1 MAVPN
6 TRNRVAGQKIFAMII
21 KERIT
26 LTKQPARSA
35 GPLTGWA
42 PVLRLLFLL
51 LVGAAAVQAQFY
63 FGRNKV
69 QYRHFD
75 WQVLRTPHFQLF
87 YYPEEEV
94 LARAAAYWAEEAFGE
109 YEQKFNHTLARRVP
123 LVIYSNDLHF
133 QQTNTTPYLVP
144 EGVAG
149 FFEFIKGRVVLPN
162 NGSLSDFRRTVRH
175 ELVHVFMHSKINTG
189 GRDAGVWDQR
199 SPPLWFTEGLA
210 DWWADGWDSQAEMV
224 IRDALLHDHLFP
236 LEQLTLGGHGFLL
249 YKEGQ
254 SFVRY
259 LEDTYGSDQLRRIME
274 EFYHYDTFEELIEA
288 VTGEELKDISR
299 DWRLALKQAVGEP
312 LSRQSLPAV
321 DSEALTSRGT
331 NVSPS
336 LYRDSS
342 GRTHL
347 VYLSTR
353 DGYTSVY
360 RRQLGAPG
368 EELVLRGERSP
379 DLESLHVLRS
389 SLGISRDGILAL
401 VAKSFDRDR
410 IRLVDLETLE
420 PAGEFSHPD
429 LTTIRSPSWSPDGRR
444 LVFSAQDQSGGTDL
458 YLWEV
463 GKEEVLR
470 LTADIYLDRDP
481 CFSPDGQAVVFSSDR
496 GRPELDSGSNL
507 FILRLSDRRLH
518 VLTLGPHQDRR
529 PRWSSTDSS
538 RIHFVSDRSG
548 TPNIWRLE
556 LGGGGKQPW
565 PPVRIQPVTDFHT
578 GVVDFV
584 TLPGDSL
591 LLTAFAAYSFQLH
604 LAAADSNSPVTE
616 VPAAPAAGKSAWR
629 PPAFSGRSGT
639 DVQPYRLKYSL
650 DLAQTAMAYDPTF
663 GLLGGAQVGISDML
677 GNRYYHFLVANTAQT
692 SADLASHLN
701 LAVTSVDLAGRVNY
715 SYGFFR
721 FANEY
726 YDPYEDGFYFEKT
739 LGTRVAMNYPLNV
752 FQRVE
757 LSATLWQSDK
767 SFFGFGEPREAYLL
781 SNYISLVHDNSL
793 WYATGP
799 LDGWRARIMA
809 GQTFN
814 LSSSRVYSFALLL
827 DNRFYYRFN
836 PNRTFAQRT
845 MAWYT
850 DGSDIRRFYI
860 GGSWGMR
867 GYRFNQIFGRKY
879 ILLNQELRF
888 PFARSLVLNLKS
900 GGVGLAPIRAALF
913 FDIGNA
919 WEDEFPGLVGSY
931 GFGLRAL
938 FLGALPLRIDFGRR
952 TDFHSVDSRVFTQ
965 FFFGWDF

>member
-1 MAVPN
+1 
-6 TRNRVAGQKIFAMII
+6 MII
-21 KERIT
+21 KERVT
-26 LTKQPARSA
+26 LTKQAAHSA
-35 GPLTGWA
+35 GSQTGWA
-42 PVLRLLFLL
+42 PIFSLLFLL
-51 LVGAAAVQAQFY
+51 LLGAAAVQAQFY

-109 YEQKFNHTLARRVP
+109 YEQKFNYTLARRVP
-123 LVIYSNDLHF
+123 LVIYSNELHF
-133 QQTNTTPYLVP
+133 QQTNTIPYLLP

-162 NGSLSDFRRTVRH
+162 NGSLFDFRRTVRH
-175 ELVHVFMHSKINTG
+175 ELVHVFMHSKINAAG
-189 GRDAGVWDQR
+189 QEAGVWDQR

-210 DWWADGWDSQAEMV
+210 DWWAEGWDSQAEMV

-236 LEQLTLGGHGFLL
+236 VEQLTLGGHGFLL

-259 LEDTYGSDQLRRIME
+259 LEETYGTDRLRLLME
-274 EFYHYDTFEELIEA
+274 EFYHYDTFAEVIEA
-288 VTGEELKDISR
+288 VTGETLQDISR
-299 DWRLALKQAVGEP
+299 DWRLALKQAAGEP
-312 LSRQSLPAV
+312 LSRQSLPGVA
-321 DSEALTSRGT
+321 SEALTQSGV
-331 NVSPS
+331 NVSPA

-342 GRTHL
+342 DQAHL

-360 RRQLGAPG
+360 RQQLGASG

-379 DLESLHVLRS
+379 ELESLHLLRS

-401 VAKSFDRDR
+401 VAKSFERDR
-410 IRLVDLETLE
+410 IRLVDLETHE

-429 LTTIRSPSWSPDGRR
+429 LITIRSPSWSPDGRK

-463 GKEEVLR
+463 GKEEVVR

-496 GRPELDSGSNL
+496 GRQRLDSGSNL

-518 VLTLGPHQDRR
+518 VLTHGPHQDRR
-529 PRWSSTDSS
+529 PRWSSTDPS

-556 LGGGGKQPW
+556 LGGGGEEPS

-578 GVVDFV
+578 GAVDFV

-591 LLTAFAAYSFQLH
+591 LLTVFAGYSFQLH
-604 LAAADSNSPVTE
+604 LAAADSSVPLSE

-629 PPAFSGRSGT
+629 PPALTGTSVT

-692 SADLASHLN
+692 RSDLASHLN
-701 LAVTSVDLAGRVNY
+701 VAVTSVNLTGRVNY

-726 YDPYEDGFYFEKT
+726 YDPFEGKFYFEKT
-739 LGTRVAMNYPLNV
+739 QGLRVAMNYPLNV
-752 FQRVE
+752 FRRVE
-757 LSATLWQSDK
+757 LSATWWQSDE
-767 SFFGFGEPREAYLL
+767 SFFGLDDPRETYLL

-793 WYATGP
+793 WHATGP

-814 LSSSRVYSFALLL
+814 LSSSQVYNFALLL

-836 PNRTFAQRT
+836 SNLTFAQRT

-850 DGSDIRRFYI
+850 DGSDLRRFYI

-888 PFARSLVLNLKS
+888 PFARSLVLNLRS
-900 GGVGLAPIRAALF
+900 GGIGLAPIRAALF

>member
-1 MAVPN
+1 
-6 TRNRVAGQKIFAMII
+6 MIV
-21 KERIT
+21 KKRLT
-26 LTKQPARSA
+26 HTKQPARSVRSQS
-35 GPLTGWA
+35 GWA
-42 PVLRLLFLL
+42 LDISLLFLL
-51 LVGAAAVQAQFY
+51 LVGAGAVQAQFY

-69 QYRHFD
+69 QYRDFD

-133 QQTNTTPYLVP
+133 QQTNTIPYLLP

-149 FFEFIKGRVVLPN
+149 FFEFIKGRVVIPN
-162 NGSLSDFRRTVRH
+162 NGSLADFRRTVRH
-175 ELVHVFMHSKINTG
+175 ELVHVFMHSKINAG

-210 DWWADGWDSQAEMV
+210 EWWAEGWDSQAEMV

-236 LEQLTLGGHGFLL
+236 VEQLTLGGHGFLL

-254 SFVRY
+254 SFLRY
-259 LEDTYGSDQLRRIME
+259 MEINYGADRLRRIME
-274 EFYHYDTFEELIEA
+274 EFYHYDTFAEVIEA
-288 VTGEELKDISR
+288 VTGETLQDISR
-299 DWRLALKQAVGEP
+299 AWRLELKQATGES
-312 LSRQSLPAV
+312 LSRQSLPGRA
-321 DSEALTSRGT
+321 SEALTSRGT
-331 NVSPS
+331 NVSPA
-336 LYRDSS
+336 LYHDSS
-342 GRTHL
+342 GQTYL

-360 RRQLGAPG
+360 RRQLGTPG
-368 EELVLRGERSP
+368 EDLVLRGERSP
-379 DLESLHVLRS
+379 ELESLHLMRS
-389 SLGISRDGILAL
+389 SLSISPDGILAL
-401 VAKSFDRDR
+401 VAKSFERDR

-420 PAGEFSHPD
+420 PVGEFSHPD

-458 YLWEV
+458 YIWEV
-463 GKEEVLR
+463 GKKELLR
-470 LTADIYLDRDP
+470 LTTDLYLDRDP
-481 CFSPDGQAVVFSSDR
+481 CFSPDGRAVVFSSDR
-496 GRPELDSGSNL
+496 GRPELDGASNL

-518 VLTLGPHQDRR
+518 VLTHGPHQDRR
-529 PRWSSTDSS
+529 PRWSRTDSS

-548 TPNIWRLE
+548 TPNIWRLQ
-556 LGGGGKQPW
+556 LGGGGEELS

-578 GVVDFV
+578 GAVDFV

-591 LLTAFAAYSFQLH
+591 LLTLFAGYSFQLH
-604 LAAADSNSPVTE
+604 LAAADSSVLVTE
-616 VPAAPAAGKSAWR
+616 APEAPAAGQSAWR
-629 PPAFSGRSGT
+629 PPAFTGRSGT
-639 DVQPYRLKYSL
+639 DVQPYRLKYSM

-677 GNRYYHFLVANTAQT
+677 GNRYYHFLLANTAQT
-692 SADLASHLN
+692 SSDLASHLN
-701 LAVTSVDLAGRVNY
+701 LAVTSVDLTGRVNY

-726 YDPYEDGFYFEKT
+726 YDPFEEGFYFEKT
-739 LGTRVAMNYPLNV
+739 LGTRVAMNYPLNI
-752 FQRVE
+752 FRRVE
-757 LSATLWQSDK
+757 LSASLWQSEK
-767 SFFGFGEPREAYLL
+767 SFFGFNEPRSAYLL

-793 WYATGP
+793 WQATGP

-814 LSSSRVYSFALLL
+814 LASSQVYNFALLL

-836 PNRTFAQRT
+836 HNLTFAQRT
-845 MAWYT
+845 MVWYT
-850 DGSDIRRFYI
+850 DGTDLRRFYI

-879 ILLNQELRF
+879 IMLNQELRF
-888 PFARSLVLNLKS
+888 PFARSLVLNLRS
-900 GGVGLAPIRAALF
+900 GGVGLAPIRAAFF

-919 WEDEFPGLVGSY
+919 WEDEFPGLLGSY
-931 GFGLRAL
+931 GFGLRTL

>member
-1 MAVPN
+1 
-6 TRNRVAGQKIFAMII
+6 MII
-21 KERIT
+21 KEHVI
-26 LTKQPARSA
+26 LSKQRA
-35 GPLTGWA
+35 GGIGPQTGWA
-42 PVLRLLFLL
+42 PILGLLFML
-51 LVGAAAVQAQFY
+51 LVGTAAVQAQFY

-75 WQVLRTPHFQLF
+75 WQVLLTPHFQLF
-87 YYPEEEV
+87 YYPEEEA

-133 QQTNTTPYLVP
+133 QQTNTTPFLVP

-175 ELVHVFMHSKINTG
+175 ELVHVFMHSKINAV

-199 SPPLWFTEGLA
+199 SPPSWFTEGLA
-210 DWWADGWDSQAEMV
+210 EWWAAGWDTQAEMV

-236 LEQLTLGGHGFLL
+236 VEQLTLRGHGFLL

-254 SFVRY
+254 SFMRH
-259 LEDTYGSDQLRRIME
+259 LEETYGTDRLRRIME
-274 EFYHYDTFEELIEA
+274 EFYHYDTFAEVIEA
-288 VTGEELKDISR
+288 VTGKELKDISS
-299 DWRLALKQAVGEP
+299 DWRLVLKQAAGDP
-312 LSRQSLPAV
+312 LSRQSLPGM
-321 DSEALTSRGT
+321 DSKALTNKGA
-331 NVSPS
+331 NVSPT
-336 LYRDSS
+336 LYRDST
-342 GRTHL
+342 GRKHL

-360 RRQLGAPG
+360 RRQLGATG

-379 DLESLHVLRS
+379 ELESLHLLRS
-389 SLGISRDGILAL
+389 SLSISRDGILAL
-401 VAKSFDRDR
+401 VAKSFERDR

-458 YLWEV
+458 YLWEM
-463 GKEEVLR
+463 GKKEVVR
-470 LTADIYLDRDP
+470 LTTDIYLDRDP

-507 FILRLSDRRLH
+507 FILRLSDRRLLL
-518 VLTLGPHQDRR
+518 LTNGPHQDRR
-529 PRWSSTDSS
+529 PRWSSMDSS

-556 LGGGGKQPW
+556 LSSGVEPW
-565 PPVRIQPVTDFHT
+565 SPVRIQPVTDFHT
-578 GVVDFV
+578 GAVDFV

-591 LLTAFAAYSFQLH
+591 LITAFAGYSFQLH
-604 LAAADSNSPVTE
+604 LAAADSSLPVGE
-616 VPAAPAAGKSAWR
+616 IPAIPSVGKSAWR
-629 PPAFSGRSGT
+629 PPAFTGRSGT

-701 LAVTSVDLAGRVNY
+701 VAVTSVDLTGRVNY

-726 YDPYEDGFYFEKT
+726 YDPYESGFYFEKT
-739 LGTRVAMNYPLNV
+739 LGTRIAMNYPLNV
-752 FQRVE
+752 FRRVE

-767 SFFGFGEPREAYLL
+767 SFFGIGEPREAYLL
-781 SNYISLVHDNSL
+781 SNYVSLVHDNSL
-793 WYATGP
+793 WHATGP

-814 LSSSRVYSFALLL
+814 LASSQVYSFALLL
-827 DNRFYYRFN
+827 DNRFYYRVN
-836 PNRTFAQRT
+836 SNLTFAQRT

-850 DGSDIRRFYI
+850 DGTDLRRFYI

-879 ILLNQELRF
+879 IMLNQELRF

-900 GGVGLAPIRAALF
+900 GGVGLAPIRAAFF

-938 FLGALPLRIDFGRR
+938 FLGALPLRVDFGRR
-952 TDFHSVDSRVFTQ
+952 TDFHSVDSRVFTR